1 MASFNLDLH
10 GYKRTEALEE
20 FISFYNQVFD
30 NATNPAAVSLDVV
43 HGYGSTGEGGVL
55 LKRLRTFLE
64 TQGNCLEFTLGERAD
79 GNPGHTIVTPRKRL
93 PGADAMLAEEV
104 WDYCERPKSRS
115 KILGQFRRHGDPQ
128 VLRAVRSLEKQGR
141 LKKTSKGSL
150 DLYGAA

>member
-20 FISFYNQVFD
+20 FISFYNHVFD
-30 NATNPAAVSLDVV
+30 NAPNPAAVSLDVV

-79 GNPGHTIVTPRKRL
+79 GNPGHTIVT
-93 PGADAMLAEEV
+93 MLC
-104 WDYCERPKSRS
+104 DYGHRYFS
-115 KILGQFRRHGDPQ
+115 KLYNPAF
-128 VLRAVRSLEKQGR
+128 LRAKDLPVPPW
-141 LKKTSKGSL
+141 L
-150 DLYGAA
+150 D

>member
-1 MASFNLDLH
+1 MTSFNLDLH

-20 FISFYNQVFD
+20 FISFYNHAFD
-30 NATNPAAVSLDVV
+30 NAANPASVRLDVV

-64 TQGNCLEFTLGERAD
+64 TQESCLEFMPGERAD

-93 PGADAMLAEEV
+93 PGAGAMLAEAV

-115 KILGQFRRHGDPQ
+115 KILGQFRKYGDPL
-128 VLRAVRSLEKQGR
+128 VLQAVRSLEKQGR
-141 LKKTSKGSL
+141 LKKTRKGIL